1 MDGVL
6 AWVAF
11 LRKKPASM
19 VSVGSVV
26 DVGRMGDVF
35 VLMAC

>member
-19 VSVGSVV
+19 VSAGSVV
-26 DVGRMGDVF
+26 DVLAWVAR
-35 VLMAC
+35 